1 MATQKNRHR
10 FASKRLG
17 YCMLVPALALIGL
30 TQIYPF
36 LYGVLMSVTDYNLL
50 RPKNTSFIGLG
61 NFVELFT
68 SDKTFYATLWFTFAY
83 AVSIVVIQLSCWAVD
98 GGAAQ

>member
-68 SDKTFYATLWFTFAY
+68 SDKHFMRRYGLPLLTPSASLYSAIL
-83 AVSIVVIQLSCWAVD
+83 LGC
-98 GGAAQ
+98 